1 MLLRLQV
8 MASRSPEIVIAD
20 DSQQHSAR
28 VSASLVQPVAIPIRG
43 SADNTAMMQGVAS
56 PAAGPHERSSS
67 IDAVRQAVIPV
78 SMPPDGTGER
88 ASASVVIE
96 VASALAAAQGLPGGD
111 LCQVRLRSNRGAIAE
126 DQVAQGFE

>member
-1 MLLRLQV
+1 

-28 VSASLVQPVAIPIRG
+28 ASASLVQARQPVAIPIRG

-56 PAAGPHERSSS
+56 PAAGHHERSSS
-67 IDAVRQAVIPV
+67 ADAVRQAVIPV
-78 SMPPDGTGER
+78 SSPPDSTRER

-96 VASALAAAQGLPGGD
+96 VASALAAAQGIPGGD
-111 LCQVRLRSNRGAIAE
+111 LCQVRLRSNRCAIAE
-126 DQVAQGFE
+126 GRGAQGFE

>member
-1 MLLRLQV
+1 

-20 DSQQHSAR
+20 DSQQHCAR

-43 SADNTAMMQGVAS
+43 SADNTAMMQGAAS
-56 PAAGPHERSSS
+56 PAA
-67 IDAVRQAVIPV
+67 DAVRQAVIPV

-126 DQVAQGFE
+126 DQGAQGFE